1 MNINKMLPS
10 DTFEN
15 KTILITGGGTGL
27 GKSIGKH
34 ILELGGK
41 IIITS
46 RRNDVIEKTANE
58 LNDIYPNSTL
68 HVSGDVRNI
77 EDVENAIMQGP

>member
-1 MNINKMLPS
+1 MLPS
-10 DTFEN
+10 DTF
-15 KTILITGGGTGL
+15 KGTVVLITGGGTGI

-46 RRNDVIEKTANE
+46 RRNKVIEET
-58 LNDIYPNSTL
+58 NSITYIPWSL
-68 HVSGDVRNI
+68 
-77 EDVENAIMQGP
+77 

>member
-1 MNINKMLPS
+1 MNIKKMLPT
-10 DTFEN
+10 DTF
-15 KTILITGGGTGL
+15 KDKVILITGGGTGL

-46 RRNDVIEKTANE
+46 RRNKVIEKTANE
-58 LNDIYPNSTL
+58 FNELYPNSTL
-68 HVSGDVRNI
+68 HI
-77 EDVENAIMQGP
+77 Y